1 MATPVNSAPQFTL
14 DSADEPA
21 VAADGHPSP
30 LDLDVQEFASYD
42 VVIDARSPREYTD
55 DHVPVALNLPVVNS
69 EQYEQVGI
77 LYKADRHQAYMR
89 GVADSLR
96 NMARALDE
104 ELAALPA
111 HAKILVYCFRGGK
124 RSRLWAENLRT
135 IGFKVDV
142 LSGGWKRYRR
152 WVIQGLT
159 DLPSR
164 LRYRVLAGPTGSGKT
179 RLLKALDAVGAQV
192 LDLESIANHRGSLIG
207 AVPGLAQPSQKY
219 FDSLL
224 LERMRSFDTQR
235 PVWVE
240 AESKK
245 IGAVQLPEALF
256 AALNQATAC
265 YQIEAPMAERV
276 RLWSEDFSHFVTT
289 PTDMTDRLQHLIP
302 LIGKEEFGRWQAMAE
317 AGDAKALFE
326 RVMVKHYDPTYA
338 RSAARNRANIALR
351 PLVLRDLSEATL
363 LAVAARLNEE
373 AEADKISAQ
382 GQTTPRAEI

>member
-1 MATPVNSAPQFTL
+1 MGTPVNSGRQFTL
-14 DSADEPA
+14 DSADLNPVETN
-21 VAADGHPSP
+21 GHPSP
-30 LDLDVQEFASYD
+30 HDLEIQEFASYD
-42 VVIDARSPREYTD
+42 VVIDARSPREYTE

-104 ELAALPA
+104 DLAGLPA
-111 HAKILVYCFRGGK
+111 NARVLVYCFRGGK

-152 WVIQGLT
+152 WVIQSLT
-159 DLPSR
+159 DLPPR

-192 LDLESIANHRGSLIG
+192 LDLESIASHRGSLIG

-224 LERMRSFDTQR
+224 LQRLRSFDPQR

-245 IGAVQLPEALF
+245 IGAIQLPESLF
-256 AALNQATAC
+256 AELNQATDC
-265 YQIEAPMAERV
+265 YQIEASMAERV
-276 RLWSEDFSHFVTT
+276 RIWSEDFGHFVTT
-289 PTDMTDRLQHLIP
+289 PTDMTDRLRHLIP
-302 LIGKEEFGRWQAMAE
+302 LIGKEEFDRWQTLAE
-317 AGDAKALFE
+317 AGDAKTLFE
-326 RVMVKHYDPTYA
+326 RVMVRHYDPTYA
-338 RSAARNRANIALR
+338 RSAARNRANIAHQ
-351 PLVLRDLSEATL
+351 PLVLTDLKEATL
-363 LAVAARLNEE
+363 LAVAERLNRETE
-373 AEADKISAQ
+373 AGGASAQ
-382 GQTTPRAEI
+382 G